1 MTKNQATCVWS
12 RLTLT
17 WNTSSFQT
25 TPPVLLWKLRGADF
39 QYEGVFISITLFGH
53 YQIHHFNHQQFMKLL
68 SSLSLDMITF
78 SLISSCQSTSL
89 WRCFL
94 PVLHMII
101 DHMDN
106 WTSHWPS
113 ISLWRSCPPSCWWL
127 SPSSPPARDAR
138 QHHYLL
144 LVIIPELI
152 FVCENFFPEYRI
164 FFCFQFLVVGR
175 LCATVHL
182 YSIVSSICPSL
193 LQWKLYWL
201 SWQSFKLMHRARGKF
216 LPPLICFFFR

>member
-1 MTKNQATCVWS
+1 
-12 RLTLT
+12 
-17 WNTSSFQT
+17 
-25 TPPVLLWKLRGADF
+25 
-39 QYEGVFISITLFGH
+39 
-53 YQIHHFNHQQFMKLL
+53 MKLL

-78 SLISSCQSTSL
+78 SLISSWPSTSL

-144 LVIIPELI
+144 LVIIPELL

-164 FFCFQFLVVGR
+164 CFCFQFLVVGR
-175 LCATVHL
+175 LCAFIL
-182 YSIVSSICPSL
+182 DSL
-193 LQWKLYWL
+193 LYLPFTFTVKIVLIILTIIQTNA
-201 SWQSFKLMHRARGKF
+201 QGARKI
-216 LPPLICFFFR
+216 PPTPDLLLLQVVSALEAAQEAALLLAWVFPFGNCLIMCIVENLCY